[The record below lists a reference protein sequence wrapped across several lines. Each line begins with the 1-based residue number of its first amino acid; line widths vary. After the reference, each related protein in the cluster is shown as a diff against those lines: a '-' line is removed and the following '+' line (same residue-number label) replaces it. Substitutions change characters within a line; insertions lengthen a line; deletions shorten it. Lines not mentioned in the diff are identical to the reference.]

1 MRLPPVMVVPRRR
14 RRAGVTTRV
23 DTFCAG
29 TRRAGSPRGVVP
41 VAPVATEQDS
51 WNLALPRRATRG
63 RFGGLGRGT
72 IGSGWVYFSSRSP
85 RNSNSEKTGFAP
97 LVFDR
102 FSHSHASLP
111 CARGSTTLASHHLPP
126 ERALARHR
134 REQAPL
140 RSCSTRKL
148 SLADARAPQRTPT
161 REQQAASAVA

>member
-1 MRLPPVMVVPRRR
+1 MRLPRVMVVPRRR

-85 RNSNSEKTGFAP
+85 RNSNSEKTGFAR
-97 LVFDR
+97 R
-102 FSHSHASLP
+102 FLSRFCSHASLL
-111 CARGSTTLASHHLPP
+111 CAAAAKKYRGGHLLQRSERLHAIDAS
-126 ERALARHR
+126 
-134 REQAPL
+134 
-140 RSCSTRKL
+140 S
-148 SLADARAPQRTPT
+148 RTAC
-161 REQQAASAVA
+161 QHCAVA